1 MMKQLKYGTACLL
14 LLAAAC
20 GDDSD
25 AFYTAVYPVVR
36 VEAEITLP
44 APEPGPTDP
53 TAPTDPTD
61 PTDPTN
67 PTDPTDPTNPTDPTE
82 PETKAGENETNP
94 VVERIREEIEAAA
107 PVKAGGSYVLEFTKY
122 NGGRL
127 RIRQTAEA
135 DRVRGVFFKDPGAT
149 DILVYCPEPAMKYTC
164 VVSAY
169 KAEDGTSKTLL
180 TVDLTEEYQAL
191 YPEAGIT
198 KAVRREYTSANAK

>member
-44 APEPGPTDP
+44 DPEPGPTDP
-53 TAPTDPTD
+53 TDPTD
-61 PTDPTN
+61 S
-67 PTDPTDPTNPTDPTE
+67 TNPTDPTE
-82 PETKAGENETNP
+82 PETKAGENETDP

-164 VVSAY
+164 AVSAY

>member
-53 TAPTDPTD
+53 TDSTD
-61 PTDPTN
+61 

-82 PETKAGENETNP
+82 PETKAGENETDP

-135 DRVRGVFFKDPGAT
+135 DRAQPTSSSTVRN
-149 DILVYCPEPAMKYTC
+149 
-164 VVSAY
+164 
-169 KAEDGTSKTLL
+169 
-180 TVDLTEEYQAL
+180 
-191 YPEAGIT
+191 
-198 KAVRREYTSANAK
+198 RR

>member
-1 MMKQLKYGTACLL
+1 MMKQLKYGTTCLL

-44 APEPGPTDP
+44 DPEPG
-53 TAPTDPTD
+53 
-61 PTDPTN
+61 

-82 PETKAGENETNP
+82 PETKAGENETDP

-127 RIRQTAEA
+127 RIRQTAGGGPG
-135 DRVRGVFFKDPGAT
+135 RGGFFKDPGANDHPRFRSGT
-149 DILVYCPEPAMKYTC
+149 AMDDTC
-164 VVSAY
+164 AVSAY

>member
-53 TAPTDPTD
+53 T
-61 PTDPTN
+61 
-67 PTDPTDPTNPTDPTE
+67 DPTNPTDPTE
-82 PETKAGENETNP
+82 PETKAGENETDP

-122 NGGRL
+122 NGG
-127 RIRQTAEA
+127 ASGS
-135 DRVRGVFFKDPGAT
+135 DRRRRRTGCGASSSRTRAQPTSSSTVRN
-149 DILVYCPEPAMKYTC
+149 
-164 VVSAY
+164 
-169 KAEDGTSKTLL
+169 
-180 TVDLTEEYQAL
+180 
-191 YPEAGIT
+191 
-198 KAVRREYTSANAK
+198 RR

>member
-44 APEPGPTDP
+44 DPEPGPTD
-53 TAPTDPTD
+53 
-61 PTDPTN
+61 

-82 PETKAGENETNP
+82 PETKAGENETDP

-127 RIRQTAEA
+127 RIRQTAVA
-135 DRVRGVFFKDPGAT
+135 PGSLKRRTGCGASSSRTRAQPTSSSTVRN
-149 DILVYCPEPAMKYTC
+149 
-164 VVSAY
+164 
-169 KAEDGTSKTLL
+169 
-180 TVDLTEEYQAL
+180 
-191 YPEAGIT
+191 
-198 KAVRREYTSANAK
+198 RR

>member
-14 LLAAAC
+14 LLAAAAC

-25 AFYTAVYPVVR
+25 AYYTAVYPVVR

-44 APEPGPTDP
+44 TPEP
-53 TAPTDPTD
+53 DPTD
-61 PTDPTN
+61 PTDPTQ
-67 PTDPTDPTNPTDPTE
+67 
-82 PETKAGENETNP
+82 PETKAGENETDP
-94 VVERIREEIEAAA
+94 VAERIKAEIEAAA

-127 RIRQTAEA
+127 WVRQAAEA

-149 DILVYCPEPAMKYTC
+149 DILVYCPEPAMEYTC
-164 VVSAY
+164 TVAAY
-169 KAEDGTSKTLL
+169 NDEDGSSKTLL
-180 TVDLTEEYQAL
+180 TVDLTEEYKAL

-198 KAVRREYTSANAK
+198 RAVRREYTSANAR